1 MMKISVERLPDEV
14 YEKYGF
20 NTPTEDMSTY
30 VVPTVRQRLDYIEET
45 WGSEYDHVEKKTVS
59 GGLSL
64 LWKKV

>member
-1 MMKISVERLPDEV
+1 MKISVERLPDEV

-30 VVPTVRQRLDYIEET
+30 VVPTVRQRLDYIQET

-59 GGLSL
+59 
-64 LWKKV
+64 

>member
-1 MMKISVERLPDEV
+1 MKISVERLPDEV

-20 NTPTEDMSTY
+20 NAPAEDTSTY
-30 VVPTVRQRLDYIEET
+30 IVPTVRQRLDYIQET

-64 LWKKV
+64 LWEKV